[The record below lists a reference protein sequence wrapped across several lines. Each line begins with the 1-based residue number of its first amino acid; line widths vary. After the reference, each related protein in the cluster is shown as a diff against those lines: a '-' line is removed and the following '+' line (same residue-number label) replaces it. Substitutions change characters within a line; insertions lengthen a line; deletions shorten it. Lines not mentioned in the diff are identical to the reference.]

1 MKKLTTLTS
10 LLVIGTTLSYLITL
24 LLTSDD
30 ITLDLSDEE
39 AHLYL

>member
-10 LLVIGTTLSYLITL
+10 LLVIGTTLSYLITM
-24 LLTSDD
+24 LLTSED

-39 AHLYL
+39 IHLYL